1 MLIIVLIECFS
12 RTWLIDIF
20 SSYFSFYH
28 AIHENKESK
37 AAYIH
42 KLDKCIFSALI
53 DPKSVVVVSNASIRN
68 NVAISIAHV
77 HLYLNSINKT
87 IHYTVN
93 ITSTEAELFAIR
105 CGINQAVQI
114 PDVAHIIVIMNAM
127 YVAHYIFNS
136 LIHPYQY

>member
-1 MLIIVLIECFS
+1 M
-12 RTWLIDIF
+12 
-20 SSYFSFYH
+20 
-28 AIHENKESK
+28 
-37 AAYIH
+37 
-42 KLDKCIFSALI
+42 
-53 DPKSVVVVSNASIRN
+53 VVSNASIRN

-114 PDVAHIIVIMNAM
+114 PDVAHIIVVIAQGCGQTLAR
-127 YVAHYIFNS
+127 VRVS
-136 LIHPYQY
+136 WT